1 MSTFDKSSI
10 EGLIEKAKELRLTR
24 LRVADG
30 DGELCV
36 EFPRSAR
43 ALVAATDAPV
53 AAAATARDVLS
64 QFVGYFRPTAEP
76 GTKVSK
82 DSVVGVV
89 ESLGLPNDVTAPAAG
104 TLGAF
109 NVSEGDAVEYG
120 TVVARIET

>member
-1 MSTFDKSSI
+1 MSTFDKRSI
-10 EGLIEKAKELRLTR
+10 EGLIEKAKQLRRTR

-36 EFPRSAR
+36 ELPRAAR
-43 ALVAATDAPV
+43 VIAVSDAPV
-53 AAAATARDVLS
+53 ASVATARDVLS
-64 QFVGYFRPTAEP
+64 QFVGYFRPTVEP

-104 TLGAF
+104 TLGKF
-109 NVSEGDAVEYG
+109 SVSEGDVVEYG
-120 TVVARIET
+120 TVVARIES